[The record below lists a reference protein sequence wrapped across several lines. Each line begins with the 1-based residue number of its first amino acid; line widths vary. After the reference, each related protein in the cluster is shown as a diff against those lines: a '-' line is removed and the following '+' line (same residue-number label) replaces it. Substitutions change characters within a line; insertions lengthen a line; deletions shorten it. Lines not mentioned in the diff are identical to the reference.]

1 MTAWKGTLGALLS
14 PFFPKRSGG
23 CAPEAF
29 VVAKQPSAALS
40 VTRRCGALAA
50 FWKVEMFL
58 SRCGADAP
66 GKNQCVACLGEKH
79 GLRSRALA
87 VSTAMC
93 FPCGRS
99 DPAWRSFART
109 LRLAFPRA
117 LVPLLPR
124 HSEGCG
130 PGVRNGIGQRRRA
143 LPFLCLHLTDSV
155 PHFRVGKHALRVL
168 PVRYCGQA
176 SLHFEKHS
184 HSSRHVIF
192 LCAHIL
198 CAAVIVCKN

>member
-1 MTAWKGTLGALLS
+1 M
-14 PFFPKRSGG
+14 
-23 CAPEAF
+23 C
-29 VVAKQPSAALS
+29 VC
-40 VTRRCGALAA
+40 RCP
-50 FWKVEMFL
+50 
-58 SRCGADAP
+58 RCLNGW
-66 GKNQCVACLGEKH
+66 GYTHFCVACLGEKH

-93 FPCGRS
+93 FARGRS

-124 HSEGCG
+124 HSSGCG
-130 PGVRNGIGQRRRA
+130 PGVRKGIGQRRRA

-155 PHFRVGKHALRVL
+155 PHFRVRKHALRVL

-192 LCAHIL
+192 LWAQIL
-198 CAAVIVCKN
+198 CAAVIVCKNTDQRKSDLWHLFIEPFSLSKTNRRMN